1 MTFELAQVNIARL
14 SAPLNSPRLKDFV
27 DNLDPVNALADHA
40 PGFVWRLQTED
51 GDATSISAF
60 EWDTAGSAGVLVNM
74 SVWTSVEAL
83 AEFVYSAEHLAVL
96 RRKRE
101 WFEQVR
107 EAVTALWW
115 VPAGHRPTVQDAEH
129 RVRLLRAEGP
139 TPEAFTLRRS
149 FPALGSAA
157 VDGKP
162 DWLCPA

>member
-1 MTFELAQVNIARL
+1 VHEFSCTSFR
-14 SAPLNSPRLKDFV
+14 
-27 DNLDPVNALADHA
+27 
-40 PGFVWRLQTED
+40 
-51 GDATSISAF
+51 ATSIRAF

-83 AEFVYSAEHLAVL
+83 AEFVYSGEHVAVL

-101 WFEQVR
+101 WFEQMR

-129 RVRLLRAEGP
+129 RIRLLRAEGP

-149 FPALGSAA
+149 FPALGSAT